1 VDRAV
6 VELDALPDPDRPAA
20 DDDHAV
26 DALVDDELAGRG
38 VALQRSP
45 VELGLT
51 GGVVVRG
58 LGRTRR
64 HRCRLFVRPAGNV
77 LLHGLDVDAAV
88 EGRDVGVGVAR
99 GGRLCELAVLRG
111 LRGVADA
118 LEPLEVP
125 RLDPGQVL
133 DVRDG
138 VAAVERLEDRVRAV
152 RRGAFE
158 VLGLKGLVVD
168 RGPIDGGVV
177 LGGAERL
184 QQALSSKFRP
194 IAIASPVDFIA
205 VPSSKSTSSNLSMG
219 QRGTFVTT

>member
-1 VDRAV
+1 MS
-6 VELDALPDPDRPAA
+6 
-20 DDDHAV
+20 
-26 DALVDDELAGRG
+26 ALVW
-38 VALQRSP
+38 
-45 VELGLT
+45 
-51 GGVVVRG
+51 
-58 LGRTRR
+58 
-64 HRCRLFVRPAGNV
+64 PA
-77 LLHGLDVDAAV
+77 
-88 EGRDVGVGVAR
+88 

-184 QQALSSKFRP
+184 QQALLEVPADRHRLARGLHRGAEFEIHVVELVDGPAWHLRHYVVDGGLEGGSGLAGDPLSISGSRLPSATFAVTR
-194 IAIASPVDFIA
+194 AI
-205 VPSSKSTSSNLSMG
+205 G
-219 QRGTFVTT
+219 

>member
-1 VDRAV
+1 
-6 VELDALPDPDRPAA
+6 
-20 DDDHAV
+20 
-26 DALVDDELAGRG
+26 
-38 VALQRSP
+38 
-45 VELGLT
+45 
-51 GGVVVRG
+51 
-58 LGRTRR
+58 
-64 HRCRLFVRPAGNV
+64 
-77 LLHGLDVDAAV
+77 
-88 EGRDVGVGVAR
+88 VAR

-168 RGPIDGGVV
+168 RGPIDGGSYSE
-177 LGGAERL
+177 ERSDFSR
-184 QQALSSKFRP
+184 LSSKFRP